1 MIMNVELKRI
11 RTDAETAVLERFAAV
26 EDALPGK
33 AATHAS
39 RRNSIALFEREG
51 LPHRRME
58 QWKYTDLRSMMRE
71 IAPLAETA
79 GSADVPAPLVDGA
92 VQIAIIDGHLGSLPE
107 NLPEGVSVGSL
118 ADALADGSAD
128 LCVDATPDTAIQA
141 LNAAFVRDGMVLNF
155 AAQADVATPIELV
168 FIRSA
173 NATMSHARAH
183 VTMGAGSK
191 ATIIERHISPDN
203 SASQSSVVT
212 HYEAGDGTEL
222 ALLRVQSE
230 GDAAIHLGDISLN
243 LDANSQTKLL
253 HLVAGA
259 KLARVET
266 RAIFSGENA
275 RFDVAGVTM
284 IAERQHSDLT
294 LYVDHLVPNCD
305 STETFKTVV
314 DDSAKAV
321 FQGKIVV
328 AQDAQKVDAQ
338 MAINTLLLSD
348 TADMVAKPELEIFA
362 DDVSCA
368 HGATCGDIDEDLMF
382 YLLARGIEPR
392 QARKLLVQAFLSQGV
407 ELFEGH
413 AFEDVAFNAIEAWLT
428 DHANRA

>member
-1 MIMNVELKRI
+1 MNVELKRI
-11 RTDAETAVLERFAAV
+11 RTEAETTVLERFAAV
-26 EDALPGK
+26 EDMLPGK
-33 AATHAS
+33 AQTHAV
-39 RRNSIALFEREG
+39 RRSSIALFEREG

-58 QWKYTDLRSMMRE
+58 QWKYTDLRMMMRE
-71 IAPLAETA
+71 IAPLAEAA

-92 VQIAIIDGHLGSLPE
+92 VQIAIIDGQLGNLPA
-107 NLPEGVSVGSL
+107 NLPEGVWAGAL

-128 LCVDATPDTAIQA
+128 ISGEATPDTAIQA
-141 LNAAFVRDGMVLNF
+141 LNAAFVRDGVVLKF
-155 AAQADVATPIELV
+155 ADEADVSTPIELV

-183 VTMGAGSK
+183 VTLGNAGK
-191 ATIIERHISPDN
+191 ATIIERHISPDGT
-203 SASQSSVVT
+203 ASQSSAVT
-212 HYEAGDGTEL
+212 HYETGEGTEL
-222 ALLRVQSE
+222 SILRVQSE
-230 GDAAIHLGDISLN
+230 GDAAIHLGEITLN
-243 LDANSQTKLL
+243 LAEKSQTKVL
-253 HLVAGA
+253 HLVAGG
-259 KLARVET
+259 KLSRIET
-266 RAIFSGENA
+266 RAVFTGENA
-275 RFDVAGVTM
+275 RLDLAGITM
-284 IAERQHSDLT
+284 IADRQHSDLT

-314 DDSAKAV
+314 DDAAKAV

-338 MAINTLLLSD
+338 MAINTLLLSE

-413 AFEDVAFNAIEAWLT
+413 AFEDVAFKAIEAWLT

>member
-1 MIMNVELKRI
+1 MNVELKRI

-26 EDALPGK
+26 EDTLPGK
-33 AATHAS
+33 AETHAA

-58 QWKYTDLRSMMRE
+58 QWKYTDLRAMMRE
-71 IAPLAETA
+71 IAPLAEQA
-79 GSADVPAPLVDGA
+79 GSADVPAPLVEGA
-92 VQIAIIDGHLGSLPE
+92 VQIVIIDGQLSALPTG
-107 NLPEGVSVGSL
+107 LPEGVSVSAL
-118 ADALADGSAD
+118 RDALADGSVD
-128 LCVDATPDTAIQA
+128 LSGEATPDTAVQA
-141 LNAAFVRDGMVLNF
+141 LNAAFVRDGVVLTF
-155 AAQADVATPIELV
+155 AEKTDVSTPIELV
-168 FIRSA
+168 FLRSA
-173 NATMSHARAH
+173 SATMSHARAH
-183 VTMGAGSK
+183 ITLGEGSK
-191 ATIIERHISPDN
+191 ATIIERHVSPDGT
-203 SASQSSVVT
+203 ASQSSAVT
-212 HYEAGDGTEL
+212 RYETGEGAEL
-222 ALLRVQSE
+222 SILRVQSE
-230 GDAAIHLGDISLN
+230 GDAATHLGDISLN
-243 LDANSQTKLL
+243 LAAKTQTKLL

-266 RAIFSGENA
+266 RAVFAGEDA
-275 RFDVAGVTM
+275 RFDLAGVTM

-305 STETFKTVV
+305 STETFKTVI
-314 DDSAKAV
+314 DDAAKAV

-338 MAINTLLLSD
+338 MAINTLLLSE

-382 YLLARGIEPR
+382 YLLARGIEPK
-392 QARKLLVQAFLSQGV
+392 QARKLLVQAFLSEGV

-413 AFEDVAFNAIEAWLT
+413 AFEDVAFQAIEAWLT